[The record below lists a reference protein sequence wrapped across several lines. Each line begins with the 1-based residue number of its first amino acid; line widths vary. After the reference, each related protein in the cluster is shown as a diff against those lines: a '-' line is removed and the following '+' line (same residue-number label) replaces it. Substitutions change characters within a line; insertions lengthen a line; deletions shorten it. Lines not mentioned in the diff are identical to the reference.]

1 MRVCAVRGAPQ
12 HRQQPASGVAPLRAR
27 SAMDGSG
34 TLVMLPRDA
43 PTDVLNELQLVQVRH
58 HCLQEGHPQGGG
70 QGLPW
75 NGLSAGPAGL
85 LHL

>member
-1 MRVCAVRGAPQ
+1 
-12 HRQQPASGVAPLRAR
+12 
-27 SAMDGSG
+27 
-34 TLVMLPRDA
+34 MLPRDA

-58 HCLQEGHPQGGG
+58 HWHHCLQEGRPQGAG

>member
-1 MRVCAVRGAPQ
+1 
-12 HRQQPASGVAPLRAR
+12 
-27 SAMDGSG
+27 
-34 TLVMLPRDA
+34 MLPRDA